1 MPNQTGVKNK
11 YEKGIRIK
19 LFFAFFKIGLF
30 TFGGGYAMLPL
41 IHTDIVENRKWMSDE
56 EMTDILAISQSAPG
70 AFAINVSAF
79 VGSRLGGFGG
89 AAAAALGSSLPSFI
103 VILIVSYLFGE
114 LRTNPFV
121 DAAFAGVRAG
131 VVVLIINAVIKLAAK
146 LKWKGSVCR
155 PGRCGVRSQR
165 FYRNQRYLYTDWGG
179 YCRACFSLVNAL
191 RQRRFAEMIFGS
203 FSTRFLKSACLRLAG
218 YAMIPLINTE
228 IINKAG
234 SAGHRGRFYRG
245 FESTRAV
252 RGKYCDLCRK

>member
-146 LKWKGSVCR
+146 LKWKVLYAGLAVAAFALSVFTEISVIYILI
-155 PGRCGVRSQR
+155 GAGIAGLV
-165 FYRNQRYLYTDWGG
+165 
-179 YCRACFSLVNAL
+179 FSLVNAL
-191 RQRRFAEMIFGS
+191 RAKG
-203 FSTRFLKSACLRLAG
+203 
-218 YAMIPLINTE
+218 
-228 IINKAG
+228 
-234 SAGHRGRFYRG
+234 
-245 FESTRAV
+245 
-252 RGKYCDLCRK
+252 DLPK